1 MLLPIRRAAVALRA
15 QQDARRS
22 HPSAAKR
29 DRLPSALPA
38 ASGRHVRVCSG
49 VRGVGMS
56 GDETRDAAG
65 AIGESAP
72 GSAAPAGFLVDLPAY
87 AGPLDLLLSL
97 IRDEK
102 VDIYDIPIAHV
113 AKQFLLRIRVLQ
125 LNDAAEYL
133 ELAARLLR
141 IKAQM
146 LLPRHGEAETWED
159 PRAELVRRLLEY
171 QQMREVVDILER
183 RGDERRSRFARAY
196 LPESGETVA
205 APLALSLGE
214 LLTAVDRIL
223 RVTREPTVHTVV
235 ARTLDVAGAI
245 AMVRSV
251 IAERRNARWGELVA
265 RDAEP
270 WQILSVLLALLELAK
285 LGELRLAQPRPF
297 ASVEIQHDSPGEA
310 A

>member
-1 MLLPIRRAAVALRA
+1 MGAVMTEE
-15 QQDARRS
+15 QARG
-22 HPSAAKR
+22 PQ
-29 DRLPSALPA
+29 
-38 ASGRHVRVCSG
+38 VG
-49 VRGVGMS
+49 VR
-56 GDETRDAAG
+56 A
-65 AIGESAP
+65 ESVTIVMEAVPVVAP
-72 GSAAPAGFLVDLPAY
+72 VQPVSFLVDLPAY

-102 VDIYDIPIAHV
+102 VDIYDIPIAHI
-113 AKQFLLRIRVLQ
+113 ARQFLLRVRVLQ

-146 LLPRHGEAETWED
+146 LLPRHGEMEKWED

-183 RGDERRSRFARAY
+183 RGDERRSRFARAW
-196 LPESGETVA
+196 LQESGESVA
-205 APLALSLGE
+205 APLSLSLGE

-223 RVTREPTVHTVV
+223 RVTREPTVHTIV

-270 WQILSVLLALLELAK
+270 WQILSMLLALLELAK

-297 ASVEIQHDSPGEA
+297 ASVEIEHDSSGEA

>member
-1 MLLPIRRAAVALRA
+1 MGAIMTEEQAQVAQVGVHEQSATLVMDAVPAAV
-15 QQDARRS
+15 
-22 HPSAAKR
+22 
-29 DRLPSALPA
+29 PA
-38 ASGRHVRVCSG
+38 A
-49 VRGVGMS
+49 
-56 GDETRDAAG
+56 
-65 AIGESAP
+65 AP
-72 GSAAPAGFLVDLPAY
+72 VQPVSFLVDVPAY

-102 VDIYDIPIAHV
+102 VDIYDIPIAHI
-113 AKQFLLRIRVLQ
+113 ARQFLLRVRVLQ

-146 LLPRHGEAETWED
+146 LLPRHGEMEKWED

-183 RGDERRSRFARAY
+183 RGDERRSRFARAW
-196 LPESGETVA
+196 LQESGESVA
-205 APLALSLGE
+205 APLSLSLSE

-223 RVTREPTVHTVV
+223 RVTREPTVHTIV

-270 WQILSVLLALLELAK
+270 WQILSMLLALLELAK

-297 ASVEIQHDSPGEA
+297 ASVEIEHDSSGEA

>member
-1 MLLPIRRAAVALRA
+1 MHQTVTP
-15 QQDARRS
+15 
-22 HPSAAKR
+22 
-29 DRLPSALPA
+29 
-38 ASGRHVRVCSG
+38 
-49 VRGVGMS
+49 
-56 GDETRDAAG
+56 G
-65 AIGESAP
+65 AEPEA
-72 GSAAPAGFLVDLPAY
+72 AAPLGFTVDLPAY
-87 AGPLDLLLSL
+87 AGPLDLLLAL

-102 VDIYDIPIAHV
+102 VDIYDIPIAHI

-125 LNDAAEYL
+125 LNEAAEYL

-146 LLPRHGEAETWED
+146 LLPRHGKVESWED

-196 LPESGETVA
+196 LPDSGEAAA

-223 RVTREPTVHTVV
+223 RITKEPTVHTVV
-235 ARTLDVAGAI
+235 SRTLDVAGAI
-245 AMVRSV
+245 ALVRSL
-251 IAERRNARWGELVA
+251 IAGRRRARWGELVTGN
-265 RDAEP
+265 AEP
-270 WQILSVLLALLELAK
+270 WQILSMLLALLELAK

-297 ASVEIQHDSPGEA
+297 ASVEIEHDSSAETA
-310 A
+310 

>member
-1 MLLPIRRAAVALRA
+1 MGL
-15 QQDARRS
+15 
-22 HPSAAKR
+22 SAAASTVT
-29 DRLPSALPA
+29 DSVEDGSGAGPA
-38 ASGRHVRVCSG
+38 ADHVEPPAPSPEPVAP
-49 VRGVGMS
+49 VG
-56 GDETRDAAG
+56 
-65 AIGESAP
+65 
-72 GSAAPAGFLVDLPAY
+72 FVVDLPAF

-102 VDIYDIPIAHV
+102 VDIYDIPIARI
-113 AKQFLLRIRVLQ
+113 AKQFLLRIRMLQ

-196 LPESGETVA
+196 LPESGELA
-205 APLALSLGE
+205 LAPLALSLGE
-214 LLTAVDRIL
+214 LLTAIDRIL

-245 AMVRSV
+245 SLVRNL
-251 IAERRNARWGELVA
+251 IAARRTARWGELVA

-270 WQILSVLLALLELAK
+270 WQILSMLLALLELAK

-297 ASVEIQHDSPGEA
+297 ASVEIEHDSTGEA

>member
-1 MLLPIRRAAVALRA
+1 MDEAPVTEAPEVANGE
-15 QQDARRS
+15 
-22 HPSAAKR
+22 
-29 DRLPSALPA
+29 LPA
-38 ASGRHVRVCSG
+38 AEHFAVA
-49 VRGVGMS
+49 
-56 GDETRDAAG
+56 DAIEVPAVVH
-65 AIGESAP
+65 AP
-72 GSAAPAGFLVDLPAY
+72 VAPAGDPPAPMSFVVDLPAY

-159 PRAELVRRLLEY
+159 PRTELVRRLLEY

-183 RGDERRSRFARAY
+183 RGDERRNRFARAY
-196 LPESGETVA
+196 FPEASGESVA
-205 APLALSLGE
+205 APLSLSLGE

-223 RVTREPTVHTVV
+223 RVTKEPTVHTVV

-245 AMVRSV
+245 ALVRDV
-251 IAERRNARWGELVA
+251 ITARRNARWSDLVA

-270 WQILSVLLALLELAK
+270 WQILSMLLALLELAK

-297 ASVEIQHDSPGEA
+297 ASVEIEHDSPGEA

>member
-1 MLLPIRRAAVALRA
+1 MRGVHACPLRRRPPRTHSRERIPTAHRVRQFAT
-15 QQDARRS
+15 
-22 HPSAAKR
+22 
-29 DRLPSALPA
+29 
-38 ASGRHVRVCSG
+38 GRCSG
-49 VRGVGMS
+49 GARLASMSEDGNLRG
-56 GDETRDAAG
+56 AG
-65 AIGESAP
+65 AGTLADVDES
-72 GSAAPAGFLVDLPAY
+72 GPASFVVDLPAY
-87 AGPLDLLLSL
+87 AGPLDLLLAL

-102 VDIYDIPIAHV
+102 VDIYDIPIARI

-146 LLPRHGEAETWED
+146 LLPRHGEVETWED

-196 LPESGETVA
+196 LPDSGEAVA

-245 AMVRSV
+245 SIVRSL
-251 IAERRNARWGELVA
+251 IAGRRRASWGELVTG
-265 RDAEP
+265 DAEP
-270 WQILSVLLALLELAK
+270 WQILSMLLALLELAK

-297 ASVEIQHDSPGEA
+297 ASVEIENDPLGETA
-310 A
+310 

>member
-1 MLLPIRRAAVALRA
+1 MPHPRAVGSGGGRVSKALAQAACIETDTMVRAVTAAAVVEPA
-15 QQDARRS
+15 Q
-22 HPSAAKR
+22 P
-29 DRLPSALPA
+29 
-38 ASGRHVRVCSG
+38 VV
-49 VRGVGMS
+49 
-56 GDETRDAAG
+56 
-65 AIGESAP
+65 
-72 GSAAPAGFLVDLPAY
+72 FLVDLPAY

-102 VDIYDIPIAHV
+102 VDIYDIPIAHI
-113 AKQFLLRIRVLQ
+113 AKQFLLRVRVLP

-146 LLPRHGEAETWED
+146 LLPRHGETETWED

-196 LPESGETVA
+196 LQLSGESVA
-205 APLALSLGE
+205 MPLALSLGE

-223 RVTREPTVHTVV
+223 RVTKEPTVHTVV

-245 AMVRSV
+245 ALVRRM

-270 WQILSVLLALLELAK
+270 WQILSMLLALLELAK
-285 LGELRLAQPRPF
+285 LGELRLVQPRPF
-297 ASVEIQHDSPGEA
+297 ASVEIEHDSSGEA

>member
-1 MLLPIRRAAVALRA
+1 MSAEEGEALDAPREAEGGEASAVAAAVETPPVA
-15 QQDARRS
+15 
-22 HPSAAKR
+22 PE
-29 DRLPSALPA
+29 P
-38 ASGRHVRVCSG
+38 
-49 VRGVGMS
+49 VG
-56 GDETRDAAG
+56 
-65 AIGESAP
+65 
-72 GSAAPAGFLVDLPAY
+72 GFVVDLPAY

-102 VDIYDIPIAHV
+102 VDIYDIPIAHI

-146 LLPRHGEAETWED
+146 LLPRHGETETWED

-223 RVTREPTVHTVV
+223 RVTKEPTVHTVV

-245 AMVRSV
+245 AMVRSL

-270 WQILSVLLALLELAK
+270 WQILSMLLALLELAK

-297 ASVEIQHDSPGEA
+297 ASVEIQHDSTGEA

>member
-1 MLLPIRRAAVALRA
+1 MVLSDEQGQVLSPE
-15 QQDARRS
+15 
-22 HPSAAKR
+22 
-29 DRLPSALPA
+29 
-38 ASGRHVRVCSG
+38 
-49 VRGVGMS
+49 VGPEA
-56 GDETRDAAG
+56 D
-65 AIGESAP
+65 
-72 GSAAPAGFLVDLPAY
+72 SAAPVGFVVDLPAY

-102 VDIYDIPIAHV
+102 LDIYDIPVARI

-146 LLPRHGEAETWED
+146 LLPRHGETETWED

-183 RGDERRSRFARAY
+183 RGDERRSRFARAF
-196 LPESGETVA
+196 LPESGEAVA

-223 RVTREPTVHTVV
+223 RVTREPTVHTVIS
-235 ARTLDVAGAI
+235 RTLDVAGAI
-245 AMVRSV
+245 TMVRSL
-251 IAERRNARWGELVA
+251 IAERRKARWGELVA
-265 RDAEP
+265 RDAQP
-270 WQILSVLLALLELAK
+270 WQILSMLLALLELAK

-297 ASVEIQHDSPGEA
+297 ASVEILNDTPGEA